1 MKTVGVLRFP
11 GTNCDRDVYSWVEA
25 RGYRAQYLWHLDLF
39 EEKDFEALVIPGG
52 FSYGDYLRSGAL
64 AALSPAMKSVRR
76 FAESGRPV
84 LGICNGFQILCEAGL
99 LPGALVQNENRRF
112 IDDWAELEVVNS
124 NKSFANHI
132 KPGMHIH
139 LPIAHGDGRFYAPA
153 DTLQKILDTG
163 LVWMKYANCPNGSVA
178 NIAGVMN
185 EKRNVAGLMPHPE
198 RALYPWMGGQD
209 GLEFI

>member
-1 MKTVGVLRFP
+1 
-11 GTNCDRDVYSWVEA
+11 
-25 RGYRAQYLWHLDLF
+25 
-39 EEKDFEALVIPGG
+39 
-52 FSYGDYLRSGAL
+52 
-64 AALSPAMKSVRR
+64 MKSVRR

-132 KPGMHIH
+132 KPGTHIH

-153 DTLQKILDTG
+153 DTLQKILGEG
-163 LVWMKYANCPNGSVA
+163 LVWMKYASCPNGSVA